1 MIKDYKTGQKVIIN
15 KDIHTPNGVLYK
27 ESIVKIDAIGFPDKD
42 IRVTDDIGKIW
53 YLNFSDVENI
63 TT

>member
-27 ESIVKIDAIGFPDKD
+27 ESIVKIDAFGFPDKD
-42 IRVTDDIGKIW
+42 LRVTDDIGKIW